1 MGVIIPRSQQG
12 TSVAPVVGRPQLQ
25 AEDPGL
31 APAVRGF
38 ELANASLV
46 DIGDKIRRQEDEAR
60 VTDALNLAERQWQ
73 SKLYAS
79 DTGLLQRR
87 GVNALEGEGR
97 RSVIDD
103 GLEERQRILDEAM
116 GTLVTPRQQTAL
128 KSAWASRDRFA
139 VDSLQRH
146 MDREREVYRDSADEG
161 FIATQQ
167 EALTLAEDDVARSVA
182 LAQIT
187 GKAQE
192 IADRKGLAPEA
203 ADVMIRELTTA
214 PLEAAISNMA
224 RTDPD
229 AARKLFEDKRE
240 FIKADRFEAILAKV
254 DRESVTLKSQDLTER
269 AFASNPGA
277 SLAQVQKWIR
287 ANASGDVE
295 DDALSRSS
303 ARWQVEDRARRDSLE
318 NTGNGLDAGIWRFM
332 SQPASARTPQAVAAY
347 RDDLVR
353 SIQDSGMDVQAG
365 TSLLR
370 NFDTLTAGSTPET
383 DPTSW
388 GQLWNIRTKDPKTF
402 ADMDLAGWRD
412 KFSREDFNELQSEQK
427 DIRAGGKGL
436 ATSPSGLGALEVAKK
451 VAKDAG
457 VSSERWE
464 AEFELRAHRAIQA
477 RQNELGRP
485 LDYTEREKAAVDVL
499 ESFTV
504 PDAGLFA
511 FDGKKRIGEL
521 TAKDRKKI
529 LEEPPDDL
537 LTKMRAEMAARGI
550 RNPSDERLR
559 EAVEDFLDLNGVPR
573 E

>member
-12 TSVAPVVGRPQLQ
+12 NSVAPVVGRPQLQ
-25 AEDPGL
+25 PEDPGL
-31 APAVRGF
+31 TPAVRGF
-38 ELANASLV
+38 QAATASLV

-73 SKLYAS
+73 NSLYKS

-87 GVNALEGEGR
+87 GINALKGEGR

-116 GTLVTPRQQTAL
+116 GTLLTPRQQTAL
-128 KSAWASRDRFA
+128 KSAWAARDRFA

-146 MDREREVYRDSADEG
+146 MEREREVYRDSADEG

-167 EALTLAEDDVARSVA
+167 EALTLAEDDVSRSVA
-182 LAQIT
+182 LAQIAA
-187 GKAQE
+187 KAQE
-192 IADRKGLAPEA
+192 VATRKGLAPEA
-203 ADVMIRELTTA
+203 TEVMIRELTTK

-224 RTDPD
+224 RTDPE

-240 FIKADRFEAILAKV
+240 FIKADRFEALLTKI
-254 DRESVTLKSQDLTER
+254 DREGVTLRSQSLVEE
-269 AFASNPGA
+269 AWAANPGA
-277 SLAQVQKWIR
+277 SLSKIHSWIR
-287 ANASGDVE
+287 ANSSGDEE
-295 DDALSRSS
+295 DDAL
-303 ARWQVEDRARRDSLE
+303 ARASNRHAVEEKERRDSRE
-318 NTGNGLDAGIWRFM
+318 NAGNGLDAAIWKFM
-332 SQPASARTPQAVAAY
+332 SGPAAARTPQAVGAF

-353 SIQDSGMDVQAG
+353 QIQDSGLDVQAG

-383 DPTSW
+383 DPVSW

-427 DIRAGGKGL
+427 DIRAGGKGM

-451 VAKDAG
+451 VAKDMG
-457 VSSERWE
+457 VSNERWE
-464 AEFELRAHRAIQA
+464 AEFELRAHRTIQA
-477 RQNELGRP
+477 RQEQLGRS
-485 LDYTEREKAAVDVL
+485 LDYGEREKAALDVL
-499 ESFTV
+499 EQFPI
-504 PDAGLFA
+504 PDGWLWYE
-511 FDGKKRIGEL
+511 GQKRIGEL
-521 TAKDRKKI
+521 TAKDRREI
-529 LEEPPDDL
+529 LEKPPADL
-537 LTKMRAEMAARGI
+537 LTKMRAKLAERGI
-550 RNPSDERLR
+550 RNPTDEQLL
-559 EAVEDFLDLNGVPR
+559 EDIEDFLDLNGVPR